1 MYIFRRSFCSS
12 ALKMVKVLNV
22 AEKNDAAKSIA
33 EVMSR
38 GRYQRV
44 FIMKGVLTYQSC
56 LSIHLSIYKLQAGM
70 QPFKTCK
77 FKKNFRPTLKTVFKG
92 I

>member
-1 MYIFRRSFCSS
+1 MLLQHIFRRLFCSS
-12 ALKMVKVLNV
+12 AFNMVKVLNV

-44 FIMKGVLTYQSC
+44 RIMQ
-56 LSIHLSIYKLQAGM
+56 
-70 QPFKTCK
+70 
-77 FKKNFRPTLKTVFKG
+77 
-92 I
+92 

>member
-1 MYIFRRSFCSS
+1 MNLSLRIVLRRSFCSK
-12 ALKMVKVLNV
+12 ALDMVKVLNV

-44 FIMKGVLTYQSC
+44 C
-56 LSIHLSIYKLQAGM
+56 D
-70 QPFKTCK
+70 
-77 FKKNFRPTLKTVFKG
+77 
-92 I
+92 